1 MGYQAIDYSLLNH
14 NTMYFFFQRT
24 FLVLVLCVLAHFRV
38 GAQGALPKREVGV
51 SFSGLNF
58 SQSASFSAFH
68 KKQVRDRV
76 FRRVTAGAALF
87 QLSRFPDVASFSLA
101 VSASVGREKR
111 RELGEKLVGY
121 RGPQLSLGLSL
132 FGSEDSDV
140 GYELLPRLG
149 YVFGLQH
156 QINAYWAL
164 NVEVVPYLR
173 FNLQYLDSR
182 VLILDGGFSNMASIG
197 VLRCF

>member
-1 MGYQAIDYSLLNH
+1 
-14 NTMYFFFQRT
+14 
-24 FLVLVLCVLAHFRV
+24 
-38 GAQGALPKREVGV
+38 
-51 SFSGLNF
+51 
-58 SQSASFSAFH
+58 
-68 KKQVRDRV
+68 
-76 FRRVTAGAALF
+76 
-87 QLSRFPDVASFSLA
+87 
-101 VSASVGREKR
+101 
-111 RELGEKLVGY
+111 LGEKLVGY